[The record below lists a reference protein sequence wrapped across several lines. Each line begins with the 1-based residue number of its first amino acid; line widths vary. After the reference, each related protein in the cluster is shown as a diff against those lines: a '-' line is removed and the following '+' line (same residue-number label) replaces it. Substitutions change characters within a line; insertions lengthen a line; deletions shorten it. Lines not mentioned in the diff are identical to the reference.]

1 MVTIEKGF
9 YLNHNQDAKLLAA
22 LVYNPETKKV
32 DFIINS
38 NKAEPVLGTQDYID
52 LFKSYVN
59 YLEKT
64 LN

>member
-38 NKAEPVLGTQDYID
+38 NKAEQITC
-52 LFKSYVN
+52 SW
-59 YLEKT
+59 EE
-64 LN
+64 